1 MARASVP
8 FLRGGNLRK
17 SLGTSLNGLLQ
28 RVPAEEL
35 KVIKDAVRRE
45 ASERGLV
52 YDDDAGNS
60 RATPV
65 MLRPRVLGGNQRAYL
80 HRLSRVMEGA
90 WLKMFSLWR
99 AEPAVRR
106 LLPLTESEE
115 RWMRELLD
123 DDAPDQVLF
132 GRFDCST
139 DFGSTDW
146 VKGTQLFEF
155 NIVGAAG
162 LYMAPTVEDIV
173 LRHVVPA
180 LRRHAPT
187 LLLEPNDDPRRVL
200 LETLADHARYLRL
213 KRFHVAL
220 VQDRALVGGVTEF
233 DRHEAWFRSMGV
245 EARWVSPKDL
255 VPDGDGLRAGD
266 FPVDI
271 VYRDHEVNDLAAREA
286 AGEDMSG
293 MRQALRRGRCVSSLA
308 GEFDHKSA
316 FQVFTTPA
324 LLRHFTREERTTF
337 QRHVPWTRLVEE
349 TRTEAPDGAGIDLL
363 PWLAAQRE
371 GMVLKPNR
379 GFGGEGVIVGRDTDP
394 AAWTAALERA
404 AAAPRTWVVQ
414 GYRPVAE
421 KDFPVIDED
430 GNLGLAEHFTVLGLF
445 ASEQRLGIL
454 GRASRK
460 MVVNV
465 AQRGGVVAVLRLL

>member
-1 MARASVP
+1 MARPAVP

-28 RVPAEEL
+28 RLTPEEL
-35 KVIKDAVRRE
+35 RAIKDAVRRE
-45 ASERGLV
+45 AAERGLV
-52 YDDDAGNS
+52 YDDDEGVS
-60 RATPV
+60 RPTPV

-80 HRLSRVMEGA
+80 HRLSRIMERA
-90 WLKMFSLWR
+90 WLRMFDLWR
-99 AEPAVRR
+99 TDPEVRR
-106 LLPLTESEE
+106 LLPLSDPEE
-115 RWMRELLD
+115 RWIADLLED
-123 DDAPDQVLF
+123 GAPDQVLT

-139 DFGSTDW
+139 DFGSRDW

-162 LYMAPTVEDIV
+162 LYMAPAAEEIV

-187 LLLEPNDDPRRVL
+187 LLLESNDDPRKVL

-213 KRFHVAL
+213 RRFHLAL
-220 VQDRALVGGVTEF
+220 VQDRSLVGGVSEF
-233 DRHEAWFRSMGV
+233 DRHEAWFQEQGV
-245 EARWVSPKDL
+245 EARWVSPGDL
-255 VPDGDGLRAGD
+255 RPDGDGLRAGD
-266 FPVDI
+266 FPVDL
-271 VYRDHEVNDLAAREA
+271 VYRDHEVHDLAAREA
-286 AGEDMSG
+286 RGEDMSG
-293 MRQALRRGRCVSSLA
+293 MRHALRRGRCVPSLA

-316 FQVFTTPA
+316 FQVFTTPS
-324 LLRHFTREERTTF
+324 LQRHFTREERTVF
-337 QRHVPWTRLVEE
+337 ARHVPWTRLVEE
-349 TRTEAPDGAGIDLL
+349 VRTEGPDGEPVDLL
-363 PWLAAQRE
+363 PWLSRQRE

-379 GFGGEGVIVGRDTDP
+379 GFGGEGVVVGRDGD
-394 AAWTAALERA
+394 AARWDAALARA
-404 AAAPRTWVVQ
+404 AASPRTWVVQ

-421 KDFPVIDED
+421 KDFPVIDEE
-430 GNLGLAEHFTVLGLF
+430 GNLGLAEHYSVLGLF

-460 MVVNV
+460 LVVNV